1 MRIRLTLA
9 SVLALLLTGCQNAPT
24 SPDAIPLD
32 DPMENAPPVTS
43 GFDADGLS
51 SLLLAEFAGQRGDYR
66 RAAEGYLEVNE
77 RYASPVLA
85 ERATLAA
92 RYADDSTLLERTAL
106 RWQQL
111 DDDATTPRHVLSS
124 LAVQRGDWETALAQR
139 LRIADQE
146 PEADLAALAEL
157 AIENDADVTPLLPP
171 LHDFVERHPDH
182 LDAQLATAQ
191 LEAAN
196 GDTEAADARLE
207 RLADSAEAP
216 AEVWLTRSMIALHN
230 GALDDARRYAQQ
242 GLERFP
248 DDSRLRLT
256 QAQARL
262 ADGDIDAADEDVER
276 LLAHHDD
283 TAPLRLALAQ
293 LYLDAA
299 HPDGARRILL
309 PLLDREDTPT
319 AAYLMLG
326 SIAEQAGE
334 IDNALLYYRQVPSG
348 DGFIEARAQA
358 AKMLVGADRAQDASA
373 FLRIERLRHPEQR
386 VALLRLE
393 LDVLDAQDQRARAD
407 ELLDDAIAKTP
418 DVTELR
424 FQHAMRAYH
433 RGDLDT
439 MEVDLRT
446 IIEREPDNAE
456 ALNALGYTLSN
467 DMSRHQDALPLIE
480 KAHRL
485 EPDSPAILDSLG
497 WVYFHLD
504 RAQEALPY
512 LREAYRGQPDQEV
525 AAHLAEVLAATGRA
539 DQARALLEDALQRF
553 SPHPLIDDLLRRH
566 PELIPADDDDA
577 ADSHVDPDS
586 TRDTEASS

>member
-24 SPDAIPLD
+24 TPNAIPLD
-32 DPMENAPPVTS
+32 DPMENAPPVTH

-51 SLLLAEFAGQRGDYR
+51 SLLLAELAGQRGDYR
-66 RAAEGYLEVNE
+66 RAAEGYLDVNE
-77 RYASPVLA
+77 RYASPALA

-92 RYADDSTLLERTAL
+92 RYADDSALLERTAL

-111 DDDATTPRHVLSS
+111 DDDATTPRHVLAS

-157 AIENDADVTPLLPP
+157 AIEQDADIPPLLTP

-196 GDTEAADARLE
+196 GDTETADSRLA
-207 RLADSAEAP
+207 RLADRAEAP
-216 AEVWLTRSMIALHN
+216 AAVWLTRSMIALHS
-230 GALDDARRYAQQ
+230 GALDDARRHARQ

-256 QAQARL
+256 QAQVRL

-276 LLAHHDD
+276 LLARHDD
-283 TAPLRLALAQ
+283 TASLRLELAQ

-309 PLLDREDTPT
+309 PLLDRGNTPT

-334 IDNALLYYRQVPSG
+334 IDNALLYYRQVPNG

-358 AKMLVGADRAQDASA
+358 AKMLVSADRAQDASA
-373 FLRIERLRHPEQR
+373 FLRIERLRHPDQR

-393 LDVLDAQDQRARAD
+393 LDLLDAQGQRARAD
-407 ELLDDAIAKTP
+407 ELLDEAIAKTP
-418 DVTELR
+418 EATELR

-433 RGDLDT
+433 QDDLDT
-439 MEVDLRT
+439 MEADLRT
-446 IIEREPDNAE
+446 IIEREPDNAK

-467 DMSRHQDALPLIE
+467 DMGRHQEALPLIE

-485 EPDSPAILDSLG
+485 ESDSPAILDSLG

-525 AAHLAEVLAATGRA
+525 AAHLAEVLAATGR
-539 DQARALLEDALQRF
+539 DDRARALVEEALKRF

-566 PELIPADDDDA
+566 PELAPTNEDDA
-577 ADSHVDPDS
+577 RRNVDPDS
-586 TRDTEASS
+586 TRDMEASS

>member
-1 MRIRLTLA
+1 MRTRLTLA
-9 SVLALLLTGCQNAPT
+9 SVLTLLLTGCQNAPT

-32 DPMENAPPVTS
+32 DPMESAPPVTS

-77 RYASPVLA
+77 RYASPALA

-92 RYADDSTLLERTAL
+92 RYADDDALLERTAL

-111 DDDATTPRHVLSS
+111 DGDATTPRHVLSS
-124 LAVQRGDWETALAQR
+124 LAIQRGDWETALAQR
-139 LRIADQE
+139 LRIANQE

-171 LHDFVERHPDH
+171 LHAFVERHPDH

-196 GDTEAADARLE
+196 GDTAAADSRLARLT
-207 RLADSAEAP
+207 DSAEAP

-230 GALDDARRYAQQ
+230 GALDDARRYARQ

-276 LLAHHDD
+276 LLARHDD
-283 TAPLRLALAQ
+283 TASLRLALAQ

-326 SIAEQAGE
+326 NIAEQAGE

-393 LDVLDAQDQRARAD
+393 LDVLDAQDQSARAD

-418 DVTELR
+418 DVTELH

-439 MEVDLRT
+439 MEADLRT

-467 DMSRHQDALPLIE
+467 DMDRHQEALPLIE

-497 WVYFHLD
+497 WVYFHLE

-525 AAHLAEVLAATGRA
+525 AAHLAEVLAATGRE
-539 DQARALLEDALQRF
+539 DQARALVEDALQRF
-553 SPHPLIDDLLRRH
+553 SPHPLIDDLLRRY
-566 PELIPADDDDA
+566 PELVPADDGDA
-577 ADSHVDPDS
+577 TDSHVDPDS
-586 TRDTEASS
+586 TRDTEANS

>member
-9 SVLALLLTGCQNAPT
+9 SVLALLVAGCQNAPT
-24 SPDAIPLD
+24 TPNATPLD

-66 RAAEGYLEVNE
+66 RAAEGYLDVNE
-77 RYASPVLA
+77 RYASPALA

-92 RYADDSTLLERTAL
+92 RYADDSALLERAAL

-111 DDDATTPRHVLSS
+111 DNDATTPRHVLAS

-157 AIENDADVTPLLPP
+157 AIEQDADVRPLLKT
-171 LHDFVERHPDH
+171 LHDFVERHPRH

-196 GDTEAADARLE
+196 GDTEAADARLAH
-207 RLADSAEAP
+207 LTDTAEAP
-216 AEVWLTRSMIALHN
+216 VEVWLTRSMIALHN
-230 GALDDARRYAQQ
+230 GNLDDARRYARQ

-248 DDSRLRLT
+248 GDSRLLLT

-262 ADGDIDAADEDVER
+262 ADGDIEAADEDVER
-276 LLAHHDD
+276 LLARHDD
-283 TAPLRLALAQ
+283 TASLRLALAQ

-309 PLLDREDTPT
+309 PLLDRDDTPT

-348 DGFIEARAQA
+348 EGFIEARAQA

-373 FLRIERLRHPEQR
+373 FLRIERLRHPDQR

-393 LDVLDAQDQRARAD
+393 LDVLDAQGQRARAD

-418 DVTELR
+418 EVTELR

-433 RGDLDT
+433 QGNLDT
-439 MEVDLRT
+439 MEAELRT

-467 DMSRHQDALPLIE
+467 DMGRHQEALPLIE

-525 AAHLAEVLAATGRA
+525 AAHLAEVLAATGRD
-539 DQARALLEDALQRF
+539 DQARALVEEALQRF
-553 SPHPLIDDLLRRH
+553 SPHPLIDDLLHRH
-566 PELIPADDDDA
+566 PELAPANENDA
-577 ADSHVDPDS
+577 SSNVDPES

>member
-1 MRIRLTLA
+1 MRIRLILA
-9 SVLALLLTGCQNAPT
+9 SVLALLLAGCQNAPT
-24 SPDAIPLD
+24 TPNAIPLD

-43 GFDADGLS
+43 GFDAEGLS
-51 SLLLAEFAGQRGDYR
+51 SLLLAELAGQRGDYR
-66 RAAEGYLEVNE
+66 RAAEGYLDVNE
-77 RYASPVLA
+77 RYASPALA

-92 RYADDSTLLERTAL
+92 RYADDSALLERTAL
-106 RWQQL
+106 RWQEI
-111 DDDATTPRHVLSS
+111 DNDATTPRHVLAS
-124 LAVQRGDWETALAQR
+124 LAVQRGDWETALTQR

-157 AIENDADVTPLLPP
+157 AIEQDADVRPLLKT
-171 LHDFVERHPDH
+171 LHDFVERHPRH

-196 GDTEAADARLE
+196 GDTEAADARLA
-207 RLADSAEAP
+207 RLTDIAEAP

-230 GALDDARRYAQQ
+230 GNLDDARCYARQ

-248 DDSRLRLT
+248 GDGRLRLT

-262 ADGDIDAADEDVER
+262 ADGDIEAANEDVER
-276 LLAHHDD
+276 LLASHDD
-283 TAPLRLALAQ
+283 TASLRLALAQ

-309 PLLDREDTPT
+309 PLLDRDDTPT

-348 DGFIEARAQA
+348 EGFIEARAQA

-373 FLRIERLRHPEQR
+373 FLRIERLRHPDQR

-393 LDVLDAQDQRARAD
+393 LDVLDAQGQRARAD
-407 ELLDDAIAKTP
+407 ELLDEAISKTP
-418 DVTELR
+418 EVTELR

-433 RGDLDT
+433 QGDLDT
-439 MEVDLRT
+439 MEADLRT

-467 DMSRHQDALPLIE
+467 DMSRHQEALPLIE

-485 EPDSPAILDSLG
+485 EPESPAILDSLG

-512 LREAYRGQPDQEV
+512 LREAYRGQPDQEI
-525 AAHLAEVLAATGRA
+525 ATHLAEVLAATGRDA
-539 DQARALLEDALQRF
+539 QARALVEEALQRF

-566 PELIPADDDDA
+566 PELAPANENDA
-577 ADSHVDPDS
+577 SSNVDPDS